1 MKVLLDELSVGV
13 RSNQCAP
20 GLQFLLLESLRWKKK
35 VGEKAQLD
43 KRSPRISPIKRTGG
57 LNSKGGVIW
66 RQFLG
71 LLYAE
76 TKVSDCL

>member
-1 MKVLLDELSVGV
+1 M
-13 RSNQCAP
+13 RSWSTIPAT
-20 GLQFLLLESLRWKKK
+20 GKSSLEKK

-57 LNSKGGVIW
+57 LTSKGGVIW